1 MILATYSRNGVQ
13 VITTR
18 ASKAKTKKRLSLH
31 IWLFL
36 ILIITGMVPV
46 MIFNQVL
53 FHSYMNSVL
62 DRSMKS
68 MEEQAKILSDQ
79 LSLSGYMEGGGVN
92 LVNNALLDQ
101 MADTWYGR
109 IRIVDSDFVVIK
121 DTYDQDEGMI
131 CVDSGVLKA
140 FSGSYTEIL
149 DQDAHTLCFVEP
161 ITAGDSEGKI
171 LGAIIVNA
179 VTTNT
184 EQPITDMQETA
195 WMIQMVFFCIL
206 LLIDATLLYFLLK
219 PLKTLALSI
228 RNVAEGS
235 KNSRVDVHTYAE
247 TERIS
252 ESFNVTWQR
261 MQTLDESRQEFV
273 SNVAHE
279 LKTPI
284 TSVRVL
290 ADSLTSMGEAPVELY
305 QEFMVDISE
314 ELDRESKII
323 DDLLSLSRLEKNADS
338 LHLERL
344 NINEMMELI
353 LKRLLPIANRRDIDL
368 KFESFRP
375 VTADIDEVKLTLA
388 ITNLVEN
395 AIKYNKDGGWVKVS
409 LNADYQYFFIKVS
422 DSGCGIPEDALEH
435 IFERFYR
442 VDKARS
448 RDTGGTGLGLA
459 ISKTIVAMHHGAIR
473 AYSKLGEGTTFV
485 VRIPLKYVD
494 EEV

>member
-1 MILATYSRNGVQ
+1 M
-13 VITTR
+13 
-18 ASKAKTKKRLSLH
+18 
-31 IWLFL
+31 

-68 MEEQAKILSDQ
+68 MEEQAKILSNQ
-79 LSLSGYMEGGGVN
+79 LVMSGYMDGGTN
-92 LVNNALLDQ
+92 SVNNALLDQ
-101 MADTWYGR
+101 MAATWYGR
-109 IRIVDSDFVVIK
+109 IRIVDSDFMVVK
-121 DTYDQDEGMI
+121 DTYARDEGMI

-140 FSGSYTEIL
+140 FSGSYTEYL
-149 DQDAHTLCFVEP
+149 DRDNHSLCFVAP
-161 ITAGDSEGKI
+161 IIAMDGEGKS
-171 LGAIIVNA
+171 LGAMIVNA
-179 VTTNT
+179 NTSNT
-184 EQPITDMQETA
+184 EQPIADMRENA
-195 WMIQMVFFCIL
+195 WLIECVIFGIL
-206 LLIDATLLYFLLK
+206 LLVDATLLYFLLK

-228 RNVAEGS
+228 RNVADGS
-235 KNSRVDVHTYAE
+235 KNSRVDVHTYIE
-247 TERIS
+247 TQRIS

-338 LHLERL
+338 LHLART

-353 LKRLLPIANRRDIDL
+353 LKRLDPIAKQRDIEL
-368 KFESFRP
+368 TFESFRP
-375 VTADIDEVKLTLA
+375 VSADIDEVKLTLA

-395 AIKYNKDGGWVKVS
+395 AIKYNKDSGWIKVS

-459 ISKTIVAMHHGAIR
+459 ISKTIVAMHHGAIK
-473 AYSKLGEGTTFV
+473 AYSKMDEGTTFV
-485 VRIPLKYVD
+485 VRIPLKYV
-494 EEV
+494 EE